1 MLSLGDVENC
11 ARLVAAYC
19 RLITPETDFRADF

>member
-1 MLSLGDVENC
+1 LSLTDVENC

-19 RLITPETDFRADF
+19 RRVSSKTDFTPP